1 MTQGSPLRERSKDG
15 SIHVTDEFY
24 NTLISATA
32 ALFSLIGVIYLI
44 YQSSS
49 AHKFWHVVSFSA
61 YGFGILSVFISS
73 ALHHGINSTEKVEQ
87 FLRQLD
93 YVAISIMIAGTFTPF
108 CLILLRES
116 IGWKIFY
123 TIWALA
129 ILGII
134 IHAFFPRLPKWIT
147 IGLFLLMGWMGV
159 MVAKPIYG
167 ILHWEGVS
175 WLVYGGLFYTIGALI
190 YFFEKPNPFPG
201 RFGFHEIWHLF
212 VVGGAACHF
221 YSMLVYLLPY

>member
-1 MTQGSPLRERSKDG
+1 MTKGKPLRERSKDG

-32 ALFSLIGVIYLI
+32 ALFSLVGVIYLI

-49 AHKFWHVVSFSA
+49 ADKFWHVVSFSA

-73 ALHHGINSTEKVEQ
+73 ALHHGVNSTEKVEH

-93 YVAISIMIAGTFTPF
+93 YFAISIMIAGTFTPF

-116 IGWKIFY
+116 IGWKVFY

-129 ILGII
+129 ILGIVI
-134 IHAFFPRLPKWIT
+134 YAFFPKVPKWIT
-147 IGLFLLMGWMGV
+147 TGLFLLMGWLGV
-159 MVAKPIYG
+159 MIAQPVYI

-175 WLVYGGLFYTIGALI
+175 WLVYGGIVYTVGALI

-221 YSMLVYLLPY
+221 YPMLVYLLPY